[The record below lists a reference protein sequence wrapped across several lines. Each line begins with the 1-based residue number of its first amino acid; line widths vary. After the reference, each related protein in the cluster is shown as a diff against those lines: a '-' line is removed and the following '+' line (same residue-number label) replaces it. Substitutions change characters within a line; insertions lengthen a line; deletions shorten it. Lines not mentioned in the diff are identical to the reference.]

1 MKLIP
6 LYLGTAI
13 TFFIVDMLWL
23 GLIAKNLY
31 RDNLKS
37 LLAEDFN
44 RIAAF
49 SFYALFIVG
58 ILIFAVLPALK
69 DGNFSKALIFGALFG
84 FFTYATYDLTN
95 LTTLKNGPLNLT
107 FIDIAWGTFLTATVA
122 SAGYFIGRLLNIS

>member
-1 MKLIP
+1 MIP
-6 LYLGTAI
+6 LYLGTAL
-13 TFFIVDMLWL
+13 TFFIIDMIWL

-31 RDNLKS
+31 RDNLKP

-95 LTTLKNGPLNLT
+95 LSTLKNWPLNLT
-107 FIDIAWGTFLTATVA
+107 FIDIAWGTFLTAAVA
-122 SAGYFIGRLLNIS
+122 SAGYFIGRLLNLS

>member
-95 LTTLKNGPLNLT
+95 LSTLKNWPLNLT

>member
-23 GLIAKNLY
+23 GLIAKKLY

-95 LTTLKNGPLNLT
+95 LSTLKNWPLNLT